1 MKKHITGLFAIG
13 TLFASNLMSAQD
25 IDLQTP
31 AQNLETQLKGVFP
44 YVAVAIFVV
53 VILVN
58 LGHFVKEGGDW
69 KKGLTNIVL
78 FAIVLSIITGLVAYV
93 GSIKL

>member
-1 MKKHITGLFAIG
+1 MK
-13 TLFASNLMSAQD
+13 NLKKVSIVSSLLLLSQQAMAQS
-25 IDLQTP
+25 IDLHTP
-31 AQNLETQLKGVFP
+31 AQNLATELKQVFP
-44 YVAVAIFVV
+44 YVAVAIFIV

-78 FAIVLSIITGLVAYV
+78 FAIVLGIITGLVSYV
-93 GSIKL
+93 ASIQL

>member
-1 MKKHITGLFAIG
+1 MKKHITGLFAMG
-13 TLFASNLMSAQD
+13 TLFASNLMSAQN

-31 AQNLETQLKGVFP
+31 AQNLATQLKGVFP

-78 FAIVLSIITGLVAYV
+78 FAIVLSVITGLVAYV
-93 GSIKL
+93 GSIQL